1 MSLHGTWISN
11 ESHKN
16 FVSSNDNDFLNI
28 LIMTHRRSRLDTRHS
43 KRERAFQV
51 HSLLTEEYPNM
62 MEKYYLFYLLKL
74 FSSLHYFLDYLSPFN
89 NFRDSVFYG
98 ALFPAA

>member
-1 MSLHGTWISN
+1 
-11 ESHKN
+11 
-16 FVSSNDNDFLNI
+16 
-28 LIMTHRRSRLDTRHS
+28 
-43 KRERAFQV
+43 
-51 HSLLTEEYPNM
+51 M

-98 ALFPAA
+98 ALFPAAW